1 MNKICVQ
8 TAILNLAA
16 ILDFGTETEMVP
28 NLDVF
33 IIQRP
38 TSVPIS
44 QMFLNLN
51 NCLVLSHQSAAL
63 YTKVIL
69 EVRDIHRQ

>member
-8 TAILNLAA
+8 KAAILNLAA

-33 IIQRP
+33 RIQRP
-38 TSVPIS
+38 TSVPIFTTFS
-44 QMFLNLN
+44 QF
-51 NCLVLSHQSAAL
+51 
-63 YTKVIL
+63 
-69 EVRDIHRQ
+69 

>member
-8 TAILNLAA
+8 KAAIFNLAA

-33 IIQRP
+33 RIQRP
-38 TSVPIS
+38 TTVPVFTTFSQVEQLLGIIS
-44 QMFLNLN
+44 PI
-51 NCLVLSHQSAAL
+51 CS
-63 YTKVIL
+63 T
-69 EVRDIHRQ
+69 IHS